1 MTNTRKSSSDTSKQV
16 ELRFLMNPFRLVPS
30 DTNPERV
37 GKVFCERTK
46 LEGEPFHQKS
56 VGTNETEILS
66 ADLVLVSIGYRGM
79 PLEGMELQLFD
90 NQRGTVANEH
100 GKVAGDNNLFVSGWI
115 KRGPSGIIGTNI
127 SDAKD
132 TVASVMKFI
141 ESKQD
146 DSLQQ
151 SKEGRAGMR
160 ELLQSQAGTDA
171 ISWDQFLKID
181 DAERDSN
188 RLRNDTQPREKILSI
203 DEMINIAL

>member
-1 MTNTRKSSSDTSKQV
+1 
-16 ELRFLMNPFRLVPS
+16 MNPVRLVSS

-37 GKVFCERTK
+37 GKVVCERTN

-56 VGTNETEILS
+56 VGTNETEMLS

-79 PLEGMELQLFD
+79 PLEGMEELQLFD
-90 NQRGTVANEH
+90 NQSGTVANEH
-100 GKVAGDNNLFVSGWI
+100 GKVAGDNNLFVTGWI

-146 DSLQQ
+146 DSPQQ
-151 SKEGRAGMR
+151 SKEGRVGMR
-160 ELLQSQAGTDA
+160 EFLQSQEGIQA
-171 ISWDQFLKID
+171 ISWNQFLKID
-181 DAERDSN
+181 AAETDSN
-188 RLRNDTQPREKILSI
+188 RLRNDEQPREKILSI
-203 DEMINIAL
+203 DEMINAAS

>member
-1 MTNTRKSSSDTSKQV
+1 
-16 ELRFLMNPFRLVPS
+16 MNPVRLVPS

-160 ELLQSQAGTDA
+160 ELLQSQEGTDA

-181 DAERDSN
+181 AAEKSD
-188 RLRNDTQPREKILSI
+188 RLRNDAQPREKILSI
-203 DEMINIAL
+203 DEMINIAS

>member
-1 MTNTRKSSSDTSKQV
+1 
-16 ELRFLMNPFRLVPS
+16 MNPVRLEPS
-30 DTNPERV
+30 GTNPERV

-79 PLEGMELQLFD
+79 PLEGMEELQLFD

-146 DSLQQ
+146 DSSKH

-160 ELLQSQAGTDA
+160 EFLQSQEGTDA

-181 DAERDSN
+181 AAETDSN
-188 RLRNDTQPREKILSI
+188 RLRHDAQPREKILSI
-203 DEMINIAL
+203 DEMINIAS